1 MGCFTHGRRAAAAKV
16 VANGGGVRPRLR
28 LFPTLPDESGRY
40 APAAPSSS
48 RNLAETSHTQ
58 PYSFYMGFGS
68 ALVPDF
74 PNAIEATR
82 LPVAGGGDEHEVFEM
97 RERSMQYLT
106 ITTLLL
112 VSECVYGQATSGSII
127 GTVADPAG
135 AAIPAAKVTIT
146 SQERGTVYNIVTNE
160 SGNYIQT
167 QLNSGTYTIEFE
179 APGFQ
184 RMIQKDVRVG
194 VDRSARVDAELK
206 VGQVTQEIDV
216 TGAPPTLVTDRAEVS
231 TGLSRGDVTQLPT
244 LNRNLTSLQ
253 LLMPGAQLH
262 TGPHASSENPQGG
275 MQINANGLRFGAQNF
290 LLDGTDN
297 NDPVLGI
304 IMINPT
310 IESVSDYKYT
320 SSNYDAEFAQVGG
333 AVIQVETKSGTNQ
346 LHGALFEFLQNDI
359 FKARNSFS
367 EPKGP
372 LPLRWNQFGGALG
385 DRIIKNKLFFFGDY
399 QGTLRRTG
407 ASVLTTSP
415 TQAMRDG
422 DFWAHRRNGRDRPA
436 NRRRQRQEQNSFR
449 EQPNSGHAALF
460 TGEKAGG
467 ACTAA

>member
-1 MGCFTHGRRAAAAKV
+1 MDRA
-16 VANGGGVRPRLR
+16 
-28 LFPTLPDESGRY
+28 
-40 APAAPSSS
+40 
-48 RNLAETSHTQ
+48 
-58 PYSFYMGFGS
+58 
-68 ALVPDF
+68 
-74 PNAIEATR
+74 
-82 LPVAGGGDEHEVFEM
+82 
-97 RERSMQYLT
+97 
-106 ITTLLL
+106 
-112 VSECVYGQATSGSII
+112 
-127 GTVADPAG
+127 
-135 AAIPAAKVTIT
+135 
-146 SQERGTVYNIVTNE
+146 
-160 SGNYIQT
+160 
-167 QLNSGTYTIEFE
+167 
-179 APGFQ
+179 
-184 RMIQKDVRVG
+184 
-194 VDRSARVDAELK
+194 ARVDAELK

-216 TGAPPTLVTDRAEVS
+216 TGTPPTLVTDRAEVS

-372 LPLRWNQFGGALG
+372 LPLRWNQFGGAAGRPDHQEQAVL
-385 DRIIKNKLFFFGDY
+385 
-399 QGTLRRTG
+399 LRRLSG
-407 ASVLTTSP
+407 HSP
-415 TQAMRDG
+415 T
-422 DFWAHRRNGRDRPA
+422 HRRVGPDHFTYPGDARWRLLGVQPADLRPA
-436 NRRRQRQEQNSFR
+436 DR
-449 EQPNSGHAALF
+449 
-460 TGEKAGG
+460 
-467 ACTAA
+467 